1 MPRYHV
7 SYARLNRLT
16 VYRQICR
23 FLTRAVLPVFL
34 AIYLAACAGG
44 PHRPGMPVSQ
54 EEAAYRS
61 HAKRYYAP
69 PGPPSDP
76 WGPYIREASSRFD
89 VPETWIRAVIYQES
103 GGHLYD
109 HSGQLITSIP
119 GAMGLM
125 QLMPPTYD
133 ELKAQYRLGPDPYDP
148 HDNILA
154 GTAYIRQMYEIYGS
168 PGFLAAYNYGPG
180 SLDNYLKTGRAL
192 PRETRQYVANI
203 GRRIKGVTPVNR
215 SAADLMVARYEASPP
230 PAASRIAVRNK
241 WRQNSQKRRAYK
253 SRDIQVAQAPVRA
266 SGGRVRTGAKH
277 VLRANIKRA
286 TYRTHVKTGG
296 WTGTTAAKPIPI
308 GHYLK
313 ATPVKKRT
321 VRSKARV
328 TPKALPSLRKT
339 PKRKSAK

>member
-1 MPRYHV
+1 MPRFDALFARRDHV
-7 SYARLNRLT
+7 SVFKWFR
-16 VYRQICR
+16 R
-23 FLTRAVLPVFL
+23 FLTRGALPIFL
-34 AIYLAACAGG
+34 AIYLSACAGG

-69 PGPPSDP
+69 PGPPADP

-89 VPETWIRAVIYQES
+89 VPETWIRAVIHQES

-109 HSGQLITSIP
+109 RNGQFITSVP

-133 ELKAQYRLGPDPYDP
+133 ELKSQYRLGSDPYDP

-192 PRETRQYVANI
+192 PRETRQYVANV

-215 SAADLMVARYEASPP
+215 SAADLMVAQYEAAPP
-230 PAASRIAVRNK
+230 STSGSTVRRS
-241 WRQNSQKRRAYK
+241 WRQNSQRRSSYR
-253 SRDIQVAQAPVRA
+253 SREVQVAQASIRKTKA
-266 SGGRVRTGAKH
+266 QVRTASKRNVG
-277 VLRANIKRA
+277 ANIKRA
-286 TYRTHVKTGG
+286 TYRTTRKSRG

-308 GHYLK
+308 GHHLR
-313 ATPVKKRT
+313 ATPVKRRVSSRKT
-321 VRSKARV
+321 HVASKAHS
-328 TPKALPSLRKT
+328 THMKAVR
-339 PKRKSAK
+339 RKSSR